1 MATEPLPVQPVNN
14 KQETARCRLKSGSR
28 VSRSDGSSVFM
39 VRPPLKAL
47 ALLISHQLGEKEAP
61 DQAGQLGSFFCSASE
76 IKTHG
81 YNGGGGSSEKKKF
94 NNLHTSKLE
103 TKKTR
108 KKIKDDCSCGSTACR
123 TAISLT
129 RDTLPHLV
137 VPPQPP
143 TPPPDSPQ
151 LSRGP
156 GTSRSSGPWGRGS
169 PWR

>member
-81 YNGGGGSSEKKKF
+81 YNGGGGSSEKKNSTTCTQANWKQKKQQKK
-94 NNLHTSKLE
+94 SK
-103 TKKTR
+103 TT
-108 KKIKDDCSCGSTACR
+108 
-123 TAISLT
+123 
-129 RDTLPHLV
+129 
-137 VPPQPP
+137 VPVARPP
-143 TPPPDSPQ
+143 AAPP
-151 LSRGP
+151 SR
-156 GTSRSSGPWGRGS
+156 
-169 PWR
+169 

>member
-14 KQETARCRLKSGSR
+14 KRETARCRLKSGSR

-81 YNGGGGSSEKKKF
+81 YNGGGGSSEKKIQQLAHKQTGNKK
-94 NNLHTSKLE
+94 NN
-103 TKKTR
+103 KKNQR
-108 KKIKDDCSCGSTACR
+108 RLFLWLDR
-123 TAISLT
+123 
-129 RDTLPHLV
+129 LPHRHLAD
-137 VPPQPP
+137 
-143 TPPPDSPQ
+143 T
-151 LSRGP
+151 
-156 GTSRSSGPWGRGS
+156 
-169 PWR
+169 

>member
-61 DQAGQLGSFFCSASE
+61 DEAGQLGSFFCSASE

-81 YNGGGGSSEKKKF
+81 YNRGGGSSEKKNSTTCTQANWKQ
-94 NNLHTSKLE
+94 
-103 TKKTR
+103 KKQQKNQR
-108 KKIKDDCSCGSTACR
+108 RLFLWLDR
-123 TAISLT
+123 
-129 RDTLPHLV
+129 LPHRHLAD
-137 VPPQPP
+137 
-143 TPPPDSPQ
+143 T
-151 LSRGP
+151 
-156 GTSRSSGPWGRGS
+156 
-169 PWR
+169 